1 MNPKGGKIM
10 NKKYENKRNGNIATL
25 IAENEKCKTATLEYE
40 DGKTTVVTTSTL
52 KRWWKEVENE
62 LVPIPNTEDLD
73 CGKKHCGNEE
83 KEKAGEGT
91 PYKRVIK
98 RIILDEE
105 QYVKEVMEQKKE
117 LGIEVPPIDPA
128 KVEIVSI
135 TGSLSKK
142 QKEAKKSS
150 THKKKEIP
158 DYIKEAMDYVF
169 ALVTEKGDEIFVPAN
184 GMNMRSFK
192 VGGHMYTKFDFN
204 CTAITIAVKKECL
217 PDNIKI
223 PKLVNHMFN
232 AVFRFDKALTQKD
245 KEFIQTLLS
254 NARAYRVTKNNKKT
268 NKEEN

>member
-1 MNPKGGKIM
+1 M

-52 KRWWKEVENE
+52 KRWWKEVENKS
-62 LVPIPNTEDLD
+62 VPMPDTEDPD
-73 CGKKHCGNEE
+73 CGNAKE
-83 KEKAGEGT
+83 EKAGDGT

-117 LGIEVPPIDPA
+117 LGIEVPPIDPT
-128 KVEIVSI
+128 KVEIVS
-135 TGSLSKK
+135 TTHSWSKE
-142 QKEAKKSS
+142 QREAKKSS
-150 THKKKEIP
+150 THKKKETP

-169 ALVTEKGDEIFVPAN
+169 GLVTEKGDEIFVPAN

>member
-1 MNPKGGKIM
+1 M

-62 LVPIPNTEDLD
+62 LVPMPDTEDLD
-73 CGKKHCGNEE
+73 CGNVK
-83 KEKAGEGT
+83 KEKVGDDT
-91 PYKRVIK
+91 PYKQVMQE
-98 RIILDEE
+98 IIQDED
-105 QYVKEVMEQKKE
+105 QYVKEVMKQKKE
-117 LGIEVPPIDPA
+117 LGIEVPPIDPT

-150 THKKKEIP
+150 TYKKKEIP

-169 ALVTEKGDEIFVPAN
+169 GLVTEKEDEIFVPAN